1 MDRHHWSRCI
11 SQLDPARDYEQIYR
25 ILATY
30 EFPWDMNQSLSFALY
45 RTYAVP
51 SIGRLLSET
60 GEFTQRTQKRY
71 DDTTLI
77 LDTIGEHGLASPAG
91 RTAVRR
97 MNQMHGA
104 YDISNADKLY
114 VLCAFVV
121 MPIRW
126 IDKYGW
132 RRLTPA
138 ERTASANYY
147 RELGRH
153 MGIKDI
159 PSTDQQFA
167 AFLDQ
172 YEREHFGFDEGALA
186 VSEATLR
193 LMATFPL
200 NRLAPKAVMDRFAK
214 ALMDDPLLDAFHY
227 RRPARWERGL
237 ATGALRLR
245 ALTVRFLP
253 ARKEPL
259 YARQLPNIR
268 SYPQGYDV
276 ARLGTFPPGC
286 PVPHADLL
294 PGGVPV
300 ASARAGLDV
309 QRFRGRGGRAQSAAS
324 TTREEPAQ
332 GSLEAALPP
341 PCPSVFRHLSAPSL
355 GPELLT
361 GRYPK
366 VARRSLFF

>member
-1 MDRHHWSRCI
+1 
-11 SQLDPARDYEQIYR
+11 
-25 ILATY
+25 
-30 EFPWDMNQSLSFALY
+30 
-45 RTYAVP
+45 
-51 SIGRLLSET
+51 
-60 GEFTQRTQKRY
+60 
-71 DDTTLI
+71 
-77 LDTIGEHGLASPAG
+77 
-91 RTAVRR
+91 
-97 MNQMHGA
+97 
-104 YDISNADKLY
+104 
-114 VLCAFVV
+114 

-132 RRLTPA
+132 RRLTEA

-159 PSTDQQFA
+159 PATHQQFA

-186 VSEATLR
+186 VSEATLQ

-200 NRLAPKAVMDRFAK
+200 NRLAPRAVMDRFAK
-214 ALMDDPLLDAFHY
+214 ALMDDSLLDAFHY
-227 RRPARWERGL
+227 RGPARWERGL

-245 ALTVRFLP
+245 ALTVRLLP
-253 ARKEPL
+253 TRKEPL

-286 PVPHADLL
+286 PVPHAELL
-294 PGGVPV
+294 PGGGPVVP
-300 ASARAGLDV
+300 ARAGLDV
-309 QRFRGRGGRAQSAAS
+309 RRFGDGVRAAAG
-324 TTREEPAQ
+324 TTRKEAAQ
-332 GSLEAALPP
+332 GSSEAALPLTR
-341 PCPSVFRHLSAPSL
+341 PSVFRQLSAPSL
-355 GPELLT
+355 GPELLA

-366 VARRSLFF
+366 IARRSEEG

>member
-1 MDRHHWSRCI
+1 
-11 SQLDPARDYEQIYR
+11 
-25 ILATY
+25 
-30 EFPWDMNQSLSFALY
+30 
-45 RTYAVP
+45 
-51 SIGRLLSET
+51 
-60 GEFTQRTQKRY
+60 
-71 DDTTLI
+71 
-77 LDTIGEHGLASPAG
+77 
-91 RTAVRR
+91 VRR

-132 RRLTPA
+132 RRLTAA

-159 PSTDQQFA
+159 PVTDQQFA
-167 AFLDQ
+167 AFLDS
-172 YEREHFGFDEGALA
+172 YEREHFGFHEGALA

-200 NRLAPKAVMDRFAK
+200 NRLAPRAVMDRFAK
-214 ALMDDPLLDAFHY
+214 ALMDDPLLDAFRY

-253 ARKEPL
+253 PRKEPL

-268 SYPQGYDV
+268 SYPRGYDV
-276 ARLGTFPPGC
+276 AQLGTFPSGC
-286 PVPHADLL
+286 PVPHAELL

-300 ASARAGLDV
+300 APTRAGLDV
-309 QRFRGRGGRAQSAAS
+309 QRFRSRGSRAQGA
-324 TTREEPAQ
+324 TGTNRKEPTQ
-332 GSLEAALPP
+332 ESLEAALPP
-341 PCPSVFRHLSAPSL
+341 PCPSVFRHLSAPSP
-355 GPELLT
+355 G
-361 GRYPK
+361 
-366 VARRSLFF
+366 RSLLPAGIPR

>member
-1 MDRHHWSRCI
+1 
-11 SQLDPARDYEQIYR
+11 
-25 ILATY
+25 
-30 EFPWDMNQSLSFALY
+30 
-45 RTYAVP
+45 
-51 SIGRLLSET
+51 
-60 GEFTQRTQKRY
+60 
-71 DDTTLI
+71 
-77 LDTIGEHGLASPAG
+77 
-91 RTAVRR
+91 

-159 PSTDQQFA
+159 PATDQEFA
-167 AFLDQ
+167 AFLDA

-214 ALMDDPLLDAFHY
+214 ALMDDPLLDAFRY
-227 RRPARWERGL
+227 RRPADWERAL

-245 ALTVRFLP
+245 ALTVRYLP

-259 YARQLPNIR
+259 YARQLANIR

-276 ARLGTFPPGC
+276 ERLGTCPPGC
-286 PVPHADLL
+286 PVRETELL

-300 ASARAGLDV
+300 APARTGLGV
-309 QRFRGRGGRAQSAAS
+309 QRFSGRGGRARGTAGP
-324 TTREEPAQ
+324 TREEPAQ
-332 GSLEAALPP
+332 GSHETALPP
-341 PCPSVFRHLSAPSL
+341 PCPSVFRHLSAPSP
-355 GPELLT
+355 GPE
-361 GRYPK
+361 
-366 VARRSLFF
+366 SLPAGIPR